1 MQCNQFPDKPRM
13 LLLGRALGLER
24 AKYGPRPPPT
34 PAPCNECF
42 LSRKDIFINR
52 VHVPGLNPLSVLVQ
66 LRPRCQAQKPKA
78 LNKRFVCR
86 GNSNCFGE
94 PPQSNCSCGQGL
106 FGPGFVRKR
115 FWLSRDG
122 YGFGKRNMF
131 IGCRFGQ

>member
-13 LLLGRALGLER
+13 LLLGWALGLER

-78 LNKRFVCR
+78 LNKRFFVVAIQTVLESPPNPTAVGVRACLVLVLFAR
-86 GNSNCFGE
+86 NS
-94 PPQSNCSCGQGL
+94 GL
-106 FGPGFVRKR
+106 VGTGMD
-115 FWLSRDG
+115 L
-122 YGFGKRNMF
+122 GKRNMF